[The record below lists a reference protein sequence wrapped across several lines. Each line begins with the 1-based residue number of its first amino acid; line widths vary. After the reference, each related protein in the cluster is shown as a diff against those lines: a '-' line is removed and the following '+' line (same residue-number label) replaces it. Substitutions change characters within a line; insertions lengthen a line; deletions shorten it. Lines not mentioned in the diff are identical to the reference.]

1 MIFPKRNTE
10 LTYLSDT
17 AVPPTII
24 ISFPLVI
31 AARDC
36 RAVRKY
42 PTSFH
47 ESFAKEATFDDM
59 HQSIVPPII

>member
-1 MIFPKRNTE
+1 MIFSKSYAE

-24 ISFPLVI
+24 ISFPFVI
-31 AARDC
+31 AASDC

-42 PTSFH
+42 PSSFH
-47 ESFAKEATFDDM
+47 ESFSKEATLDDM
-59 HQSIVPPII
+59 HQSIVPPIT